1 MRRTTFPLEDALGMR
16 YYASDAPGIGGRL
29 RTTPAD
35 FVVEEIPGP
44 VGDEGPYLICRLTK
58 REWDLQR
65 AVKELAKKL
74 GISHRRIGWGGTKDK
89 HAITTQLISLYS
101 VSPEEIGQVHM
112 KDLSIEVV
120 GRSKEALSL
129 GAHLGNRFAIV
140 IRDARP
146 EDLGGHVDA
155 VTPCIGEGVP
165 NYFGLQR
172 FGVIRPLTHIV
183 GEQILRG
190 DYEGAV
196 LTYVGQACP
205 LEPEGVQEVRR
216 AFAGDRD
223 PVAAIRHL
231 PAQMSYERALLHHL
245 AANPGDYAGA
255 LQNLPPKLLSLFVSA
270 FQSYLF
276 NMALSLRLEEG
287 GSLTTPEPGDRLVF
301 ANGREDRVT
310 AANQGAA
317 AIHVGRERCRIALF
331 IPGGAAYTREG
342 DADRYIAGLMEEYS
356 IDEGRFRDAAAFVH
370 TRFEGALRPIALR
383 ATVAAEVTGNDVSL
397 GFTLPPGQYATT
409 VCREYMKADPVM
421 MI

>member
-1 MRRTTFPLEDALGMR
+1 MRKTTFPLEEALGMR

-29 RTTPAD
+29 RTTPED
-35 FVVEEIPGP
+35 FIVDEIPGD

-58 REWDLQR
+58 KEWDLQR
-65 AVKELAKKL
+65 AVKELAKRL

-129 GAHLGNRFAIV
+129 GAHLGNRFDIV
-140 IRDARP
+140 IRDADP
-146 EDLGGHVDA
+146 EDLGGRVNA
-155 VTPCIGEGVP
+155 VTACIGEGVP
-165 NYFGLQR
+165 NYYGLQR

-183 GEQILRG
+183 GGQILRG
-190 DYEGAV
+190 DYEAAV

-223 PVAAIRHL
+223 AVAAIRHL

-245 AANPGDYAGA
+245 SANPGDYAGA
-255 LQNLPPKLLSLFVSA
+255 LQNLPPRLLSLFVSA
-270 FQSYLF
+270 FQSYIF
-276 NMALSLRLEEG
+276 NMALSLRLEDG
-287 GSLTTPEPGDRLVF
+287 GSLTAPEPGDRLLF
-301 ANGREDRVT
+301 PNGREDRVT
-310 AANQGAA
+310 AVNQGAA
-317 AIHVGRERCRIALF
+317 AIHASRGRCQIAIF

-342 DADRYIAGLMEEYS
+342 DTDRYIAGLM
-356 IDEGRFRDAAAFVH
+356 DEFAINGDRFREAAAFVH

-383 ATVAAEVTGNDVSL
+383 TAVEADVTGDHVSL
-397 GFTLPPGQYATT
+397 RFSLPPGHYATT